1 MSVPI
6 YMITMFLVAKVD
18 RKTWPVRIVAYGI
31 LFAIF
36 FLSFHFELDTE
47 IGAGRG
53 TYSSIAKVRK
63 DFRNNHG
70 GDPEVALMMVLVN
83 WIPTFYSSFFR
94 VADKQKVP
102 PWYLLKSIR
111 IRAPPF
117 THSL

>member
-1 MSVPI
+1 MNDFKMALIPKVA
-6 YMITMFLVAKVD
+6 MII
-18 RKTWPVRIVAYGI
+18 RPVRILALGL
-31 LFAIF
+31 LFAIS
-36 FLSFHFELDTE
+36 FLSFHFVLDTE

-70 GDPEVALMMVLVN
+70 GDPEVALMTVLVN

>member
-1 MSVPI
+1 MFFRVNDFKMPLI
-6 YMITMFLVAKVD
+6 PKVAMII
-18 RKTWPVRIVAYGI
+18 RPVRILAFG
-31 LFAIF
+31 LFFAVF
-36 FLSFHFELDTE
+36 FLSFHFVLDTE

-70 GDPEVALMMVLVN
+70 GDPEVALMTVLVN
-83 WIPTFYSSFFR
+83 WIPTFYSSCFR